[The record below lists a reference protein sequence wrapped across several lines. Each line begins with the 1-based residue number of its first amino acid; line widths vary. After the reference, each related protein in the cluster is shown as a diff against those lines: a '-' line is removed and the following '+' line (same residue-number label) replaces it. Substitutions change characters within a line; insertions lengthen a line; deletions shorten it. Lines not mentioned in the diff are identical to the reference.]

1 MCKEIKNFSD
11 LPKIIAV
18 DFDGTLVEDKW
29 PEIGRPNKNMFE
41 FLKYLQKEHNVKL
54 ILWTSRT
61 DSHLID
67 AVEFCNEQ
75 GMRFD
80 AINENI
86 PEVRDFTGRDTRK
99 VYADLYIDDR
109 AVHETQS
116 PVYWCNKIGLSWY
129 ELMGHIPAY

>member
-29 PEIGRPNKNMFE
+29 PEIGEPNKEMFE
-41 FLKYLQKEHNVKL
+41 FLKYLQKEHNIKL

-61 DSHLID
+61 DRHMIN
-67 AVEFCNEQ
+67 AIEFCKAQ
-75 GMRFD
+75 GIEFD

-86 PEVRDFTGRDTRK
+86 PEVKALTGRDTRK
-99 VYADLYIDDR
+99 VYADIYLDDKSIP
-109 AVHETQS
+109 AIQAPIYWVHKL
-116 PVYWCNKIGLSWY
+116 NLSWM
-129 ELMGHIPAY
+129 EVIK